1 MYRIGY
7 TLKTMNHRSAANQRF
22 IDRSGKM
29 KKKKTR
35 KIRIGNV
42 PVGGGGPVIV
52 QSMLKTNPENV
63 QETLDQARA
72 LKKAGCELIR
82 IALPQEE
89 TCKIIPFFKKEI
101 NVPLIG
107 DIHFN
112 HKIALKAMELGIDA
126 IRINPEHDPRLV

>member
-1 MYRIGY
+1 
-7 TLKTMNHRSAANQRF
+7 
-22 IDRSGKM
+22 M
-29 KKKKTR
+29 KGKKTK

-42 PVGGGGPVIV
+42 PVGGGAPIVV

-89 TCKIIPFFKKEI
+89 TCKIIPFFRKKSMCLSSVTFI
-101 NVPLIG
+101 SIIKL
-107 DIHFN
+107 
-112 HKIALKAMELGIDA
+112 
-126 IRINPEHDPRLV
+126 R